1 MNLSKK
7 DVLAVCE
14 SIWLSAD
21 RQTALR
27 PDHRLDAWSRAFDQL
42 LVIRSLVLWSNPD
55 EDLIALLEWLVI
67 SSITMCAWEAGA

>member
-7 DVLAVCE
+7 NVLAVCE
-14 SIWLSAD
+14 SVWLHAD

-27 PDHRLDAWSRAFDQL
+27 PDQRLDAWSRAFDQL
-42 LVIRSLVLWSNPD
+42 LVIRSLVLRSNPD

-67 SSITMCAWEAGA
+67 SSIPMCTWRRAA